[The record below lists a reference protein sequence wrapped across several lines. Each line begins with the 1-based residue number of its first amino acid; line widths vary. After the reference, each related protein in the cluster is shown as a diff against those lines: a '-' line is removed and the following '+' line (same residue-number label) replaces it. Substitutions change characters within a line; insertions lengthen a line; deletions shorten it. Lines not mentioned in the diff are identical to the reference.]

1 MIPKDLKWQVCQ
13 RKRHFR
19 LIFLIMIFLCAL
31 SLLSFPAVEPGSA
44 THVVLVVDL
53 IGIALIGL
61 FSGYIVYF
69 CNRWDA

>member
-1 MIPKDLKWQVCQ
+1 
-13 RKRHFR
+13 
-19 LIFLIMIFLCAL
+19 MIFLGAL
-31 SLLSFPAVEPGSA
+31 SLLSFTAVEPGSA